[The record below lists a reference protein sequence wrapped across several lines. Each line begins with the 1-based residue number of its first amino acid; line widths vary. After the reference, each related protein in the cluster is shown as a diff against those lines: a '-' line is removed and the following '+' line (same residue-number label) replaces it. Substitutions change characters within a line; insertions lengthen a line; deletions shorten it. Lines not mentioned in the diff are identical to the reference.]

1 MKGFEDDKSSFI
13 DIDET
18 LTNSQREVTEKT
30 KLEIK
35 KCVENGVKI
44 ILTSGRS
51 RREAMDFQEQI
62 GTSPYIVFSNGASAY
77 DAENGVE
84 IYNERIDPQ
93 MVLQLIKYSREN
105 GYRIKLNY
113 KDLLVMNEAAYP
125 DEKDKEVSY
134 EELERVAVEEQV
146 VQCVIISTDFE
157 KMRFFRDYIKNECV
171 WIAVANESKRFKNSD
186 LKPSRNYYCDV
197 ASVKVSKGNAVKA
210 VCEYFEIK
218 PEEIVTI
225 GDGENDLS
233 MFELT
238 PNSVAMGNSLPEI
251 KEKANY
257 VTASNDED
265 GVAKVLGFIIKVN
278 EKEMPIWNWH
288 LFLLVKRLRTNCLH
302 S

>member
-1 MKGFEDDKSSFI
+1 MIKAVFI

-62 GTSPYIVFSNGASAY
+62 GTSPYIVSSNGASAY
-77 DAENGVE
+77 DAENRVE

-93 MVLQLIKYSREN
+93 MVLQLIKHSREN

-146 VQCVIISTDFE
+146 VQCVITSTDFE
-157 KMRFFRDYIKNECV
+157 KMKVFRDYIKNECV
-171 WIAVANESKRFKNSD
+171 GIAVANESKRFKNRD

-265 GVAKVLGFIIKVN
+265 GVAKVLGVIIKVN
-278 EKEMPIWNWH
+278 EKEMPI
-288 LFLLVKRLRTNCLH
+288 
-302 S
+302 

>member
-1 MKGFEDDKSSFI
+1 MIKAVFI

-18 LTNSQREVTEKT
+18 LTNSQREVTEKI

-62 GTSPYIVFSNGASAY
+62 GTSPYIVSSNGASAY

-93 MVLQLIKYSREN
+93 MVLQLIKHSREN

-146 VQCVIISTDFE
+146 VQCVITSTDFE

-171 WIAVANESKRFKNSD
+171 GIAVANEFKRFKNPD

-278 EKEMPIWNWH
+278 EKEMPI
-288 LFLLVKRLRTNCLH
+288 
-302 S
+302 

>member
-1 MKGFEDDKSSFI
+1 MIKAVFI

-18 LTNSQREVTEKT
+18 LTNSQREVTEKI

-62 GTSPYIVFSNGASAY
+62 GTSPYIVSSNGASAY

-93 MVLQLIKYSREN
+93 MVLQLIKHSREN

-146 VQCVIISTDFE
+146 VQCVITSTDFE
-157 KMRFFRDYIKNECV
+157 KMRFFRNYIKNECV
-171 WIAVANESKRFKNSD
+171 GIAVANESKRFKNPD

-233 MFELT
+233 MFELN

-278 EKEMPIWNWH
+278 EKEMPI
-288 LFLLVKRLRTNCLH
+288 
-302 S
+302 

>member
-1 MKGFEDDKSSFI
+1 MIKAVFI

-62 GTSPYIVFSNGASAY
+62 GTSPYIVSSNGASAY

-93 MVLQLIKYSREN
+93 MVLQLIKHSREN

-146 VQCVIISTDFE
+146 VQCVITSTDFE
-157 KMRFFRDYIKNECV
+157 KMKIFRDYIKNECV
-171 WIAVANESKRFKNSD
+171 GIAVANESKRFKNPD

-197 ASVKVSKGNAVKA
+197 ASSKVSKGNAVKA

-278 EKEMPIWNWH
+278 EKEMPI
-288 LFLLVKRLRTNCLH
+288 
-302 S
+302 

>member
-1 MKGFEDDKSSFI
+1 MIKAVFI

-62 GTSPYIVFSNGASAY
+62 GTSPYIVSSNGASAY

-93 MVLQLIKYSREN
+93 MVLQLIKHSREN

-146 VQCVIISTDFE
+146 VQCVITSTDFE
-157 KMRFFRDYIKNECV
+157 KMRVFRDYIKNECV
-171 WIAVANESKRFKNSD
+171 GIAVANESKRFKNPD

-257 VTASNDED
+257 VTDSNDED
-265 GVAKVLGFIIKVN
+265 GVGKVLGFIIKVN
-278 EKEMPIWNWH
+278 EKEMPI
-288 LFLLVKRLRTNCLH
+288 
-302 S
+302 

>member
-1 MKGFEDDKSSFI
+1 MIKAVFI

-62 GTSPYIVFSNGASAY
+62 GTSPYIVSSNGASAY

-105 GYRIKLNY
+105 EYRIKLNY

-134 EELERVAVEEQV
+134 EELEKVAVEEQV
-146 VQCVIISTDFE
+146 VQCVITSTDFE
-157 KMRFFRDYIKNECV
+157 KMKVFRDYIKNECV
-171 WIAVANESKRFKNSD
+171 GIAVANESKRFKNPD

-197 ASVKVSKGNAVKA
+197 ASSKVSKGNAVKA

-238 PNSVAMGNSLPEI
+238 PNSVAMGNSLLEI

-278 EKEMPIWNWH
+278 EKEMPI
-288 LFLLVKRLRTNCLH
+288 
-302 S
+302 

>member
-1 MKGFEDDKSSFI
+1 MIKAVFI

-30 KLEIK
+30 KSEIK

-62 GTSPYIVFSNGASAY
+62 GTSPYIVSSNGASAY

-93 MVLQLIKYSREN
+93 MVLQLIKHSREN

-146 VQCVIISTDFE
+146 VQCVITSTDFE
-157 KMRFFRDYIKNECV
+157 KMKVFRDYIKNECV
-171 WIAVANESKRFKNSD
+171 GIAVANESKRFKNPD

-197 ASVKVSKGNAVKA
+197 ASSKVSKGNAVKA
-210 VCEYFEIK
+210 VCEYFQIK
-218 PEEIVTI
+218 PEEIVPI

-278 EKEMPIWNWH
+278 EKEMPI
-288 LFLLVKRLRTNCLH
+288 
-302 S
+302 

>member
-1 MKGFEDDKSSFI
+1 MIKAVFI

-62 GTSPYIVFSNGASAY
+62 GTSPYIVSSNGASAY

-93 MVLQLIKYSREN
+93 MVLQLIKHSREN

-146 VQCVIISTDFE
+146 VQCVITSTDFE

-171 WIAVANESKRFKNSD
+171 GIAVANESKRFKNPD
-186 LKPSRNYYCDV
+186 LKQSRNYYCDV

-233 MFELT
+233 MLGLT

-278 EKEMPIWNWH
+278 EKEMPIRN
-288 LFLLVKRLRTNCLH
+288 
-302 S
+302 

>member
-1 MKGFEDDKSSFI
+1 MIKAVFI

-62 GTSPYIVFSNGASAY
+62 GTSPYIVSSNGASAY

-93 MVLQLIKYSREN
+93 MVLQLIKHSREN

-146 VQCVIISTDFE
+146 VQCVITSTDFE
-157 KMRFFRDYIKNECV
+157 KMRVFRDYIKNECV
-171 WIAVANESKRFKNSD
+171 GIAVANESKRFKNPD

-225 GDGENDLS
+225 GDGENNLS

-257 VTASNDED
+257 VTDSNDED

-278 EKEMPIWNWH
+278 EKEMPI
-288 LFLLVKRLRTNCLH
+288 
-302 S
+302 

>member
-1 MKGFEDDKSSFI
+1 MIKAVFI

-18 LTNSQREVTEKT
+18 LANSQREVTEKT

-62 GTSPYIVFSNGASAY
+62 GTSPYIVSSNGASAY

-93 MVLQLIKYSREN
+93 MVLQLIRHSREN

-146 VQCVIISTDFE
+146 VQCVITSTDFE
-157 KMRFFRDYIKNECV
+157 KMKIFRDYIKNECV
-171 WIAVANESKRFKNSD
+171 GIAVANESKRFKNPD

-197 ASVKVSKGNAVKA
+197 ASSKVSKGNAVKA

-238 PNSVAMGNSLPEI
+238 PNSVAIGNSLPEI

-278 EKEMPIWNWH
+278 DKEMPI
-288 LFLLVKRLRTNCLH
+288 
-302 S
+302 

>member
-1 MKGFEDDKSSFI
+1 MIKAVFI

-62 GTSPYIVFSNGASAY
+62 GTSPYIVSSNGASAY

-93 MVLQLIKYSREN
+93 MVLQLIEHSREN

-146 VQCVIISTDFE
+146 VQCVITSADFE
-157 KMRFFRDYIKNECV
+157 KMKVFRDYIKNECV
-171 WIAVANESKRFKNSD
+171 VIAVANESKRFKNPD
-186 LKPSRNYYCDV
+186 FKPSRNYYCDV

-238 PNSVAMGNSLPEI
+238 PNSVAIGNSLPEI

-265 GVAKVLGFIIKVN
+265 GVAKVLGVIIKVN
-278 EKEMPIWNWH
+278 EKEMPI
-288 LFLLVKRLRTNCLH
+288 
-302 S
+302 

>member
-1 MKGFEDDKSSFI
+1 MIKTVFI

-62 GTSPYIVFSNGASAY
+62 GTSPYIVSSNGASAY

-93 MVLQLIKYSREN
+93 MVLQLIKHSREN

-134 EELERVAVEEQV
+134 EELEKVAVEEQV
-146 VQCVIISTDFE
+146 VQCVITSTDFE
-157 KMRFFRDYIKNECV
+157 KMKVFRDYIKNECV
-171 WIAVANESKRFKNSD
+171 GIAVANESKRFKNPD

-197 ASVKVSKGNAVKA
+197 ASSKVSKGNAVKA

-278 EKEMPIWNWH
+278 KKEMPI
-288 LFLLVKRLRTNCLH
+288 
-302 S
+302 

>member
-1 MKGFEDDKSSFI
+1 MIKAVFI

-62 GTSPYIVFSNGASAY
+62 GTNPYIVSSNGASAY

-93 MVLQLIKYSREN
+93 MALQLIKHSREN

-146 VQCVIISTDFE
+146 VQCVITSTDFE

-171 WIAVANESKRFKNSD
+171 GIAVANESKRFKNPD

-278 EKEMPIWNWH
+278 EKEMPI
-288 LFLLVKRLRTNCLH
+288 LK
-302 S
+302 

>member
-1 MKGFEDDKSSFI
+1 MIKAVFI

-62 GTSPYIVFSNGASAY
+62 GTNPYIVSSNGASAY

-93 MVLQLIKYSREN
+93 MALQLIKHSREN

-146 VQCVIISTDFE
+146 VQCVITSTDFE

-171 WIAVANESKRFKNSD
+171 GIAVANESKRFKNPD

-197 ASVKVSKGNAVKA
+197 TSVKVSKGNAVKA

-218 PEEIVTI
+218 PVEIVTI

-278 EKEMPIWNWH
+278 ENEMPI
-288 LFLLVKRLRTNCLH
+288 
-302 S
+302 

>member
-1 MKGFEDDKSSFI
+1 MIKAVFI

-62 GTSPYIVFSNGASAY
+62 GTSPYIVSSNGASAY

-93 MVLQLIKYSREN
+93 MALQLIKHSREN

-146 VQCVIISTDFE
+146 VQCVITSTDFE
-157 KMRFFRDYIKNECV
+157 KMKVFRDYIKNECV
-171 WIAVANESKRFKNSD
+171 GIAVANESKRFKNSD
-186 LKPSRNYYCDV
+186 LKPSRNYYFDV

-257 VTASNDED
+257 VTDSNDED

-278 EKEMPIWNWH
+278 EKEMPI
-288 LFLLVKRLRTNCLH
+288 
-302 S
+302 

>member
-1 MKGFEDDKSSFI
+1 MIKAVFI

-62 GTSPYIVFSNGASAY
+62 GTSPYIVSSNGASAY

-84 IYNERIDPQ
+84 IYNERIDPR

-146 VQCVIISTDFE
+146 VQCVITSTDFE
-157 KMRFFRDYIKNECV
+157 KMKVFRDYIKNECV
-171 WIAVANESKRFKNSD
+171 GIAVANESKRFKNPD

-257 VTASNDED
+257 VTDSNDED

-278 EKEMPIWNWH
+278 EKEMPI
-288 LFLLVKRLRTNCLH
+288 
-302 S
+302 

>member
-1 MKGFEDDKSSFI
+1 MIKAVFI

-62 GTSPYIVFSNGASAY
+62 GTSPYIVSSNGASAY

-93 MVLQLIKYSREN
+93 MVLQLIKHSREN

-134 EELERVAVEEQV
+134 EELEKVALEEQV
-146 VQCVIISTDFE
+146 VQCVITSTDFE
-157 KMRFFRDYIKNECV
+157 KMKVFRDYIKNECV
-171 WIAVANESKRFKNSD
+171 GIAVANESKRFKNPD
-186 LKPSRNYYCDV
+186 LRPSRNYYCDV
-197 ASVKVSKGNAVKA
+197 ASSKVSKGNAVKA

-265 GVAKVLGFIIKVN
+265 GVAKVLGFIIKAN
-278 EKEMPIWNWH
+278 EKEMPI
-288 LFLLVKRLRTNCLH
+288 
-302 S
+302 

>member
-1 MKGFEDDKSSFI
+1 MIKAVFI

-62 GTSPYIVFSNGASAY
+62 GTSPYIVSSNGASAY

-146 VQCVIISTDFE
+146 VQCVITSTDFE
-157 KMRFFRDYIKNECV
+157 KMRVFRDYIKNECV

>member
-1 MKGFEDDKSSFI
+1 MIKAVFI
-13 DIDET
+13 DIDEI

-62 GTSPYIVFSNGASAY
+62 GTSPYIVSSNGASAY

-93 MVLQLIKYSREN
+93 MVLQLIKHSREN

-146 VQCVIISTDFE
+146 VQCVITSTDFE

-171 WIAVANESKRFKNSD
+171 GIAVANESKRFKNPD

-233 MFELT
+233 MLGLT

-278 EKEMPIWNWH
+278 EKEMPIRN
-288 LFLLVKRLRTNCLH
+288 
-302 S
+302 

>member
-1 MKGFEDDKSSFI
+1 MIKAVFI

-62 GTSPYIVFSNGASAY
+62 GTSPYIVSSNGASAY

-146 VQCVIISTDFE
+146 VQCVITSTDFE

-171 WIAVANESKRFKNSD
+171 GTAVANESKRFKNPD

-210 VCEYFEIK
+210 VYEYFEIK

-257 VTASNDED
+257 VTDSNDED

-278 EKEMPIWNWH
+278 EKEMPI
-288 LFLLVKRLRTNCLH
+288 
-302 S
+302 

>member
-1 MKGFEDDKSSFI
+1 MIKAIFI

-62 GTSPYIVFSNGASAY
+62 GTSPYIVSSNGASAY
-77 DAENGVE
+77 DAENEVE

-93 MVLQLIKYSREN
+93 MVLQLIKHSREN

-134 EELERVAVEEQV
+134 EELEKVAVEEQV
-146 VQCVIISTDFE
+146 VQCVITSTDFE
-157 KMRFFRDYIKNECV
+157 KMKVFRDYIKNECV
-171 WIAVANESKRFKNSD
+171 GIAVANESKRFKNPD

-210 VCEYFEIK
+210 VCEYFQIK

-278 EKEMPIWNWH
+278 EKEMPI
-288 LFLLVKRLRTNCLH
+288 
-302 S
+302 

>member
-1 MKGFEDDKSSFI
+1 MIKAVFI

-62 GTSPYIVFSNGASAY
+62 GTSPYIVSSNGASAY

-93 MVLQLIKYSREN
+93 MVLQLIKHSREN

-146 VQCVIISTDFE
+146 VQCVITSTDFE

-171 WIAVANESKRFKNSD
+171 GIAVANESKRFKNPD

-233 MFELT
+233 MLGLT
-238 PNSVAMGNSLPEI
+238 PNSVAMGNSLP
-251 KEKANY
+251 ANY

-278 EKEMPIWNWH
+278 EKEMPIRN
-288 LFLLVKRLRTNCLH
+288 
-302 S
+302 

>member
-1 MKGFEDDKSSFI
+1 MIKAVFI

-62 GTSPYIVFSNGASAY
+62 GTSPYIVSSNGASAY

-93 MVLQLIKYSREN
+93 MALQLIKHSREN

-134 EELERVAVEEQV
+134 EELERVAVEEKV
-146 VQCVIISTDFE
+146 VQCVITSTDFE
-157 KMRFFRDYIKNECV
+157 KMKVFRDYIKNECV
-171 WIAVANESKRFKNSD
+171 GIAVANESKRFKNPD

-197 ASVKVSKGNAVKA
+197 ASVMVSKGNAVKA

-257 VTASNDED
+257 ITASNDED

-278 EKEMPIWNWH
+278 EKEMPI
-288 LFLLVKRLRTNCLH
+288 
-302 S
+302 

>member
-1 MKGFEDDKSSFI
+1 MIKVVFI

-18 LTNSQREVTEKT
+18 LTNSQREVTEKI

-62 GTSPYIVFSNGASAY
+62 GTSPYIVSSNGASAY

-93 MVLQLIKYSREN
+93 MVLQLIKHSREN

-146 VQCVIISTDFE
+146 VQCVITSTDFE
-157 KMRFFRDYIKNECV
+157 KMRVFRDYIKNECV
-171 WIAVANESKRFKNSD
+171 GIAVANESKRFKNPD

-278 EKEMPIWNWH
+278 EKEMPI
-288 LFLLVKRLRTNCLH
+288 
-302 S
+302 

>member
-1 MKGFEDDKSSFI
+1 MIKAVFI

-51 RREAMDFQEQI
+51 CREAMDFQEQI
-62 GTSPYIVFSNGASAY
+62 GTNPYIVSSNGSSAY
-77 DAENGVE
+77 DTENGVE

-93 MVLQLIKYSREN
+93 MALQLIKHSREN

-146 VQCVIISTDFE
+146 VQCVITSTDFE

-171 WIAVANESKRFKNSD
+171 GTAVANESKRFKNPD

-257 VTASNDED
+257 VTDSNDED

-278 EKEMPIWNWH
+278 EKEMPI
-288 LFLLVKRLRTNCLH
+288 
-302 S
+302 

>member
-1 MKGFEDDKSSFI
+1 MIKAVFI

-18 LTNSQREVTEKT
+18 LTNSQREVTEKI

-62 GTSPYIVFSNGASAY
+62 GTSPYIVSSNGASAY

-93 MVLQLIKYSREN
+93 MVLQLIKHSREN

-146 VQCVIISTDFE
+146 VQCVITSTDFE

-171 WIAVANESKRFKNSD
+171 GIAVANESKRFKNPD

>member
-1 MKGFEDDKSSFI
+1 MIKAVFI

-18 LTNSQREVTEKT
+18 LTNSQREVTKKT

-35 KCVENGVKI
+35 KCVENGVKK

-62 GTSPYIVFSNGASAY
+62 GTSPYIVSSNGASAY

-93 MVLQLIKYSREN
+93 MVVQLIKHSREN

-113 KDLLVMNEAAYP
+113 KDPLVMNEAAYP

-134 EELERVAVEEQV
+134 EELKRVAVEEQV
-146 VQCVIISTDFE
+146 VQFVITSTDFE
-157 KMRFFRDYIKNECV
+157 KMKVFRDYIKNECV
-171 WIAVANESKRFKNSD
+171 GIAVANESKRFKNLD
-186 LKPSRNYYCDV
+186 LKPSRNYYCNV
-197 ASVKVSKGNAVKA
+197 VSVKVSKGNAVKA

-238 PNSVAMGNSLPEI
+238 PNSVAMGNSLI
-251 KEKANY
+251 
-257 VTASNDED
+257 S
-265 GVAKVLGFIIKVN
+265 
-278 EKEMPIWNWH
+278 
-288 LFLLVKRLRTNCLH
+288 LLHNIQHRKN
-302 S
+302 SF

>member
-1 MKGFEDDKSSFI
+1 MIKAVFI

-62 GTSPYIVFSNGASAY
+62 GTSPYIVSSNGASAY
-77 DAENGVE
+77 DAENEVE

-93 MVLQLIKYSREN
+93 MVLQLIKHSREN

-113 KDLLVMNEAAYP
+113 KNLLVMNEAAYP

-146 VQCVIISTDFE
+146 VQCVITSTDFE
-157 KMRFFRDYIKNECV
+157 KMKVFRDYIKNECV
-171 WIAVANESKRFKNSD
+171 GIAVANESKRFKNPD

-197 ASVKVSKGNAVKA
+197 ASSKVSKGNAVKA

-238 PNSVAMGNSLPEI
+238 PNSVAMENSLPEI

-265 GVAKVLGFIIKVN
+265 GVAKVLGVIIKVN
-278 EKEMPIWNWH
+278 EKEMPI
-288 LFLLVKRLRTNCLH
+288 
-302 S
+302 

>member
-1 MKGFEDDKSSFI
+1 MIKAVFI

-18 LTNSQREVTEKT
+18 LTNSQREVTEKI

-62 GTSPYIVFSNGASAY
+62 GTSPYIVSSNGASAY

-93 MVLQLIKYSREN
+93 MVLQLIKHSREN

-125 DEKDKEVSY
+125 DKKDKEVSY

-146 VQCVIISTDFE
+146 VQCVITSTDFE
-157 KMRFFRDYIKNECV
+157 KMRVFRDYIKNECV
-171 WIAVANESKRFKNSD
+171 GIAVANESKRFKNSD

-210 VCEYFEIK
+210 VCKYFEIK
-218 PEEIVTI
+218 LEEIVTI

-278 EKEMPIWNWH
+278 EKEMPI
-288 LFLLVKRLRTNCLH
+288 
-302 S
+302 

>member
-1 MKGFEDDKSSFI
+1 MIKAVFI

-62 GTSPYIVFSNGASAY
+62 GTSPYIVSSNGASAY

-93 MVLQLIKYSREN
+93 MVLQLIEYSREN

-146 VQCVIISTDFE
+146 VQCVITSTDFE
-157 KMRFFRDYIKNECV
+157 KMKFFRDYIKNECV
-171 WIAVANESKRFKNSD
+171 GIAVANESKRFKNPD

-233 MFELT
+233 MFGLT

-265 GVAKVLGFIIKVN
+265 GVAKVLGVIIKVN
-278 EKEMPIWNWH
+278 EKEMPI
-288 LFLLVKRLRTNCLH
+288 
-302 S
+302 

>member
-1 MKGFEDDKSSFI
+1 MIKAVFI

-51 RREAMDFQEQI
+51 RREAMDFQEKI
-62 GTSPYIVFSNGASAY
+62 GTSPYIVSSNGASAY

-93 MVLQLIKYSREN
+93 MVLQLIKHSREN

-146 VQCVIISTDFE
+146 VQCVITSTDFE

-171 WIAVANESKRFKNSD
+171 GIAVANESKRFKNPD

-238 PNSVAMGNSLPEI
+238 PNSVAMGNSLSEI

-257 VTASNDED
+257 VTDSNDED

-278 EKEMPIWNWH
+278 EKEMPI
-288 LFLLVKRLRTNCLH
+288 
-302 S
+302 

>member
-1 MKGFEDDKSSFI
+1 MIKAVFI

-62 GTSPYIVFSNGASAY
+62 GTSPYIVSSNGASAY

-171 WIAVANESKRFKNSD
+171 GIAVANESKRFKNSD

-278 EKEMPIWNWH
+278 EKEMPI
-288 LFLLVKRLRTNCLH
+288 
-302 S
+302 

>member
-1 MKGFEDDKSSFI
+1 MIKAVFI

-18 LTNSQREVTEKT
+18 LTNSQREVTEKI

-62 GTSPYIVFSNGASAY
+62 GTSPYIVSSNGASAY

-146 VQCVIISTDFE
+146 VQCVITSTDFE

-171 WIAVANESKRFKNSD
+171 GIAVANESKRFKNPD

-257 VTASNDED
+257 VTDSNDED

-278 EKEMPIWNWH
+278 EKEMPI
-288 LFLLVKRLRTNCLH
+288 
-302 S
+302 